1 MLLLCGWLVPV
12 HLRAVDLAVIQR
24 AGSGSP
30 SLIDR
35 GMALAG
41 AGQSGPA
48 ELLLQAA
55 QRQRLIGVEKLSNA
69 VSRLSAQGPGAN
81 RVEKLLDQGDARGRE
96 SALPLT
102 EALIRLENRD
112 RALELLAASATPA
125 VRELMRCRD
134 LTNTV
139 LFPPSSSSSGQAFDA
154 ALSVCGLL
162 VEENCV
168 ATGLREALLDRA
180 AAAIRGGNSEPLEG
194 LLMDMMSL
202 GQRLSWGELAAFAQD
217 VEDPRTLS
225 FLADQARNAGEQA
238 PVLFAA
244 VVLSRK
250 PGGVA
255 AYLGKFSQTGL
266 SDLGTS
272 LRWGSGSLEEL
283 LRRNQRIYD
292 SALRARAL
300 GCGPAGIFF
309 RGATDCALREP
320 WVALTVKW
328 FFYLSGGFLI
338 AAGLRV
344 WRAVPVIEEP
354 LRVRGFHVIR
364 EMLFA
369 LGFLLVVLLLS
380 EPFLAQ
386 DSQRGVYPLRLRLPG
401 VGSVAAVATSGAKPK
416 LMNSTLLTL
425 LLFFVLQA
433 LIYITCRVK
442 LVEIR
447 RQKVVP
453 RVQLKLLENEE
464 HLFDAGL
471 YLGFCGTI
479 VALILNSLDKGYPF
493 SLMAAYSSTSFGI
506 IFVSIF
512 KIFNLR
518 PVRRQLL
525 LLAEA
530 DSSAVAPAAPA
541 PARYAPTA

>member
-1 MLLLCGWLVPV
+1 MAGAALLLLCGWLVPV

-180 AAAIRGGNSEPLEG
+180 AGRPSPASPPPPSGAAIPSRWKVC
-194 LLMDMMSL
+194 
-202 GQRLSWGELAAFAQD
+202 SW
-217 VEDPRTLS
+217 T
-225 FLADQARNAGEQA
+225 
-238 PVLFAA
+238 
-244 VVLSRK
+244 
-250 PGGVA
+250 
-255 AYLGKFSQTGL
+255 
-266 SDLGTS
+266 
-272 LRWGSGSLEEL
+272 
-283 LRRNQRIYD
+283 
-292 SALRARAL
+292 
-300 GCGPAGIFF
+300 
-309 RGATDCALREP
+309 
-320 WVALTVKW
+320 
-328 FFYLSGGFLI
+328 
-338 AAGLRV
+338 
-344 WRAVPVIEEP
+344 
-354 LRVRGFHVIR
+354 
-364 EMLFA
+364 
-369 LGFLLVVLLLS
+369 
-380 EPFLAQ
+380 
-386 DSQRGVYPLRLRLPG
+386 
-401 VGSVAAVATSGAKPK
+401 
-416 LMNSTLLTL
+416 
-425 LLFFVLQA
+425 
-433 LIYITCRVK
+433 
-442 LVEIR
+442 
-447 RQKVVP
+447 
-453 RVQLKLLENEE
+453 
-464 HLFDAGL
+464 
-471 YLGFCGTI
+471 
-479 VALILNSLDKGYPF
+479 
-493 SLMAAYSSTSFGI
+493 
-506 IFVSIF
+506 
-512 KIFNLR
+512 
-518 PVRRQLL
+518 
-525 LLAEA
+525 
-530 DSSAVAPAAPA
+530 
-541 PARYAPTA
+541 